1 MAAIAEQ
8 IQKLTIQDDNIAVA
22 KPQNIEH
29 IKNPILQ
36 EVEIA
41 ASETDSMETASVKS
55 HDEFAGFHSSSDSE
69 LDVFFKLASG
79 VSGPQHLSHDLYD
92 PNWNPRTAVP
102 PCHG

>member
-8 IQKLTIQDDNIAVA
+8 IQKLTVQEDKIDVA
-22 KPQNIEH
+22 KAQNIEH
-29 IKNPILQ
+29 IKTPIVQ

-41 ASETDSMETASVKS
+41 ASETDSMETTSVKS

-79 VSGPQHLSHDLYD
+79 VSGLLHLSHDLND
-92 PNWNPRTAVP
+92 PN
-102 PCHG
+102 

>member
-8 IQKLTIQDDNIAVA
+8 IQNLTMQGSKTAVA
-22 KPQNIEH
+22 ETQSIEH
-29 IKNPILQ
+29 IKNPIVQ

-41 ASETDSMETASVKS
+41 GSETDSVETASVKS

-79 VSGPQHLSHDLYD
+79 VSRP
-92 PNWNPRTAVP
+92 PR
-102 PCHG
+102 